1 MRVAGVEAAGD
12 VGRGDVAHQL
22 LVRAETIRAEALTHV
37 AIEVYLQCASLR
49 SAALGFRFGHQVRIR
64 DRLRAGQTLSLTQ
77 TAHRSTE
84 YRPSTPEASRKCF
97 LDFRH
102 LLAPLLSGRER
113 FLEIDGA
120 ETGLVVSLGLG
131 QSVAVRA
138 YDGAYGRVAPAGDGV
153 VHQDDGLDAAR
164 HLDGANG
171 VAEVNHVG
179 LVCPGTGRLFP
190 LHEPELAA
198 LVAVA
203 DAISVSG
210 DRPRGVK
217 ELLHALLGQPVAG
230 EPDNDAQLRLFGV
243 LWDLLLR
250 DGHPDA
256 VGAVARLAQR
266 QLVALSQRPALVAS
280 KPDQGVG
287 RAAVHE
293 DGHVYPARHCQ
304 VGPRTILEVIEG

>member
-1 MRVAGVEAAGD
+1 MSQLKSICNVPPS
-12 VGRGDVAHQL
+12 GRRLQASGPHSRL
-22 LVRAETIRAEALTHV
+22 PSGRPCHSPERRIALAT
-37 AIEVYLQCASLR
+37 ENR
-49 SAALGFRFGHQVRIR
+49 P
-64 DRLRAGQTLSLTQ
+64 
-77 TAHRSTE
+77 TA
-84 YRPSTPEASRKCF
+84 PDASRKCF

-120 ETGLVVSLGLG
+120 ETGLVVGLGLG
-131 QSVAVRA
+131 QFVAVRA
-138 YDGAYGRVAPAGDGV
+138 YDGAYGRVAPAGNGV
-153 VHQDDGLDAAR
+153 VHQNDGLDAAG

-217 ELLHALLGQPVAG
+217 EL
-230 EPDNDAQLRLFGV
+230 
-243 LWDLLLR
+243 
-250 DGHPDA
+250 
-256 VGAVARLAQR
+256 
-266 QLVALSQRPALVAS
+266 
-280 KPDQGVG
+280 
-287 RAAVHE
+287 
-293 DGHVYPARHCQ
+293 
-304 VGPRTILEVIEG
+304 